1 LSGEEQMRNP
11 AMELLQN
18 TVIDWDKGHVRRY
31 SILLKAKELG
41 DILRRGKIPV
51 KKEIQER
58 MK

>member
-1 LSGEEQMRNP
+1 
-11 AMELLQN
+11 MELLQN